1 METKKTERDG
11 PLKNIKIK
19 IIIICGDWN
28 NLLANYWS
36 TSNVWNLHSN
46 KKKSKNIKNVLLRG
60 WEEWGF
66 HFFYCTFSLFKLCM
80 FDYNIKFK
88 NV

>member
-28 NLLANYWS
+28 NLLADYWS
-36 TSNVWNLHSN
+36 MSNVWNLHSN
-46 KKKSKNIKNVLLRG
+46 KKRVRILRMFYWGSEKSEV
-60 WEEWGF
+60 F
-66 HFFYCTFSLFKLCM
+66 TFFTARFQF
-80 FDYNIKFK
+80 
-88 NV
+88 